1 MCIMARK
8 LASRLLILLVI
19 GALSACAFYPRC
31 PIPGC
36 HVRMIHA
43 HNKKYFRG
51 EPWWKR
57 NQNPKV
63 GQDFKRTDEPLPK
76 YRDK

>member
-1 MCIMARK
+1 MAK
-8 LASRLLILLVI
+8 QIAKILVFLLVL
-19 GALSACAFYPRC
+19 GTFTSCAFYPRC

-63 GQDFKRTDEPLPK
+63 GQDFRPTAEPLPK
-76 YRDK
+76 YKDK